1 MTGPTDTPPPEAAG
15 GARCERPLNLIA
27 ELTYRCPLGC
37 PYCSNPIDLRASP
50 EALDAAE
57 WSRVFREAAALGIVH
72 VGLTGGEPTVRADLG
87 AIVRA
92 AAEANLYTHL
102 VTSGIPIRAKGLA
115 AIVDAGLR
123 SVQLSLQD
131 SHGDSSDWIA
141 GTECFEDKIAFA
153 REVRRLDLPLTLNVV
168 LHRHNLDRTAEIIDL
183 ARELDAE
190 RLELAN
196 VQFHGWARKNR
207 NGLLPRREQV
217 EQAARSVERAAR
229 TGHRPD
235 IVFVL
240 PDHFRGR
247 PKPCMGGWGRKN
259 LVVSPDGRVLPCQ
272 EAHTI
277 SGLEFWSAKDC
288 SLETCWEDAP
298 GMNVFRGED
307 WMEDPCRRCPQRSID
322 FGGCRCQAFHVAGRA
337 EATDPACE
345 LSPDHSR
352 ISGATGG
359 DTIQPGS
366 TQFEYRRA

>member
-1 MTGPTDTPPPEAAG
+1 MTASTGTPNPKVAEVS
-15 GARCERPLNLIA
+15 RCERPLNLIA
-27 ELTYRCPLGC
+27 ELTYRCPLAC

-50 EALDAAE
+50 EALDAE
-57 WSRVFREAAALGIVH
+57 DWGRVFQEAAALGIVH
-72 VGLTGGEPTVRADLG
+72 VGLTGGEPTARADLG

-115 AIVDAGLR
+115 AMVDAGLR

-131 SHGDSSDWIA
+131 SQGETSDWIA
-141 GTECFEDKIAFA
+141 GTECFEDKMAFA
-153 REVRRLDLPLTLNVV
+153 REVRRLGLPLTLNVV
-168 LHRHNLDRTAEIIDL
+168 LHRHNLERTDGIIDL
-183 ARELDAE
+183 ARQLDAE

-217 EQAARSVERAAR
+217 EQAAQSAERAGR
-229 TGHRPD
+229 SMTRPE
-235 IVFVL
+235 ILFVL

-259 LVVSPDGRVLPCQ
+259 LVVAPDGRVLPCQ
-272 EAHTI
+272 EAHTV
-277 SGLEFWSAKDC
+277 SGLEFWSVKDR
-288 SLETCWEDAP
+288 SLGACWEDAP
-298 GMNVFRGED
+298 GMNAFRGQD
-307 WMEDPCRRCPQRSID
+307 WMEEPCRSCPQRSID
-322 FGGCRCQAFHVAGRA
+322 FGGCRCQSFHLTGRA

-352 ISGATGG
+352 LSDATGG
-359 DTIQPGS
+359 EQVRERS
-366 TQFEYRRA
+366 TPFEYRRA